1 MKPLLI
7 YAASALALGLAA
19 CGPQTPKT
27 RAALDCPARQGDLT
41 RTSASPDGKA
51 CTYTN
56 ADGAEVTL
64 QLVALQ
70 GGVDQTLS
78 AIETSLLAN
87 RVKGEPAKGEP
98 DKAADKA
105 AAGDAAAKAA
115 QEASADAAAT
125 SVRVEGKHGDV
136 VDSGPDGVHVK
147 DRHGASVDVDVKG
160 VDVDVKGNGH
170 GVTEGSDGTTHVNLP
185 GIHITANDKDDTA
198 NVQVGP
204 LHIDAGGDAATIRM
218 RQDVRL
224 RGEPLN
230 PERRGF
236 RAMWLYKGDDL
247 PDGLK
252 FVGYEAGGPKTGPIT
267 VAVVKSKEHADDD
280 IYGDVK
286 RLVRK
291 NGGV

>member
-1 MKPLLI
+1 MKPLLLL
-7 YAASALALGLAA
+7 AASALALGVSA
-19 CGPQTPKT
+19 CGPHVPPA
-27 RAALDCPARQGDLT
+27 RAALDCPVRAGDLS

-51 CTYTN
+51 CTYVTS
-56 ADGAEVTL
+56 DGAEVTL

-70 GGVDQTLS
+70 GGVDQTLTN
-78 AIETSLLAN
+78 IETNLLAE
-87 RVKGEPAKGEP
+87 RVTPERAKEVAKS
-98 DKAADKA
+98 DKSGADAADKA
-105 AAGDAAAKAA
+105 AK
-115 QEASADAAAT
+115 EAEADAKGGIEMHADAN
-125 SVRVEGKHGDV
+125 GKV
-136 VDSGPDGVHVK
+136 
-147 DRHGASVDVDVKG
+147 SVDGDFTVNGRKTDSVNVDLRDGKTVVAESG
-160 VDVDVKGNGH
+160 
-170 GVTEGSDGTTHVNLP
+170 DGTTHVNLP

-204 LHIDAGGDAATIRM
+204 IHIDAGGDGATIRM

-236 RAMWLYKGDDL
+236 RAMFLYKGDDL
-247 PDGLK
+247 PGGLK
-252 FVGYEAGGPKTGPIT
+252 YVGYEAGGPKRGPIT

-280 IYGDVK
+280 IYSDVK